1 MIFVNIKKER
11 RAAFLLILFISIC
24 FLLFS
29 FSALAA
35 DEGVDKALDGL
46 NTSAG
51 VGFLGG
57 GKVDMDSEDQGIIT
71 SLPGALGTVVGAGL
85 AFIGVLFFIL
95 IIYGGLLWMTAR
107 GNESQVEKA
116 KDLIQAAIIGLIIV
130 LAAYAITAYISEL
143 LF

>member
-11 RAAFLLILFISIC
+11 RAAFLLILFTCFC

-29 FSALAA
+29 FSVLAA
-35 DEGVDKALDGL
+35 EKGVNKALDGL

-51 VGFLGG
+51 EGFLGG
-57 GKVDMDSEDQGIIT
+57 GKVDMDSEDQGIII
-71 SLPGALGTVVGAGL
+71 SLPGAIGTVVGAGL

-107 GNESQVEKA
+107 GNETQVEKA
-116 KDLIQAAIIGLIIV
+116 KNLIQSAVIGLVIV

-143 LF
+143 LL